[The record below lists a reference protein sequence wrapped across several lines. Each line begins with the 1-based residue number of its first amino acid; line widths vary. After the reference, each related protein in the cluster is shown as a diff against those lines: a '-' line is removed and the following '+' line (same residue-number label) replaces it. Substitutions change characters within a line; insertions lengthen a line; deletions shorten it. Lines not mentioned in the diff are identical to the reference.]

1 MLTLYAGINTQ
12 QKINISYIIH
22 CSTQGK
28 FDNLHKRKKNTYQ
41 ILYILNFV
49 SFTFNK
55 QNITIFTEAESL
67 QFFNSMSASY

>member
-28 FDNLHKRKKNTYQ
+28 FDNSHKRKNTYQ
-41 ILYILNFV
+41 ILYILSVFHLI
-49 SFTFNK
+49 SKTS
-55 QNITIFTEAESL
+55 QRIFTEAESL